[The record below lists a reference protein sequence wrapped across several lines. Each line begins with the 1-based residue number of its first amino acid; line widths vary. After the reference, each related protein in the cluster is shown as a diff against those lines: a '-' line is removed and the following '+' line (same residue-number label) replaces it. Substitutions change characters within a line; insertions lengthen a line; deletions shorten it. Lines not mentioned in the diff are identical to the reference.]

1 MRQQRMLIAL
11 VLMASSTFMAL
22 AQELNRTVEVA
33 RVRAVIAKLNKA
45 RMKYDGKAFSQLF
58 ARDGTVRIGREIVA
72 TGQAAIEKTVNKPV
86 FWSETTAPTIEKE
99 SVRFVSPDVAL
110 VQAIQSQYG
119 SLILKQNVA
128 VTLFVKL
135 VDNEWRIGSMWIDPA
150 T

>member
-33 RVRAVIAKLNKA
+33 RVRAVIAELNKA

-72 TGQAAIEKTVNKPV
+72 TGQAAIEKTVNKPL
-86 FWSETTAPTIEKE
+86 FWSETTVPTIENE
-99 SVRFVSPDVAL
+99 SVRFVSSEMAL
-110 VQAIQSQYG
+110 VNAVEVQYG
-119 SLILKQNVA
+119 SIILKESVA
-128 VTLFVKL
+128 ATLLMKL
-135 VDNEWRIGSMWIDPA
+135 EG
-150 T
+150 